1 MQKSKKVMIITL
13 LVLIIIAIVMMALRH
28 YFQIEPIDNPQQN
41 IATQIMTLPDG
52 NQIVAQ
58 VALPE
63 EGSGWIGANLTDLS
77 LEIKNNLN
85 FESAFGVYI
94 QDTFIDSPAQLAG
107 ILPGDILIKI
117 NEMEAQSVIPAL
129 NIIANLKPDS
139 VYPFTIFRQGK
150 YQDFLV
156 KVTKKADYF

>member
-13 LVLIIIAIVMMALRH
+13 LVLIFIAIVMMVLIN
-28 YFQIEPIDNPQQN
+28 YFQIETIDNPQQN

-63 EGSGWIGANLTDLS
+63 EDIGWIGANLTDLS
-77 LEIKNNLN
+77 TEIKNNLN
-85 FESAFGVYI
+85 FESTYGVYI
-94 QDTFIDSPAQLAG
+94 QYTFIDSPAQIAG

-117 NEMEAQSVIPAL
+117 NEIEAQSVIPAL

-156 KVTKKADYF
+156 KVTKKAHYL

>member
-13 LVLIIIAIVMMALRH
+13 LVLIIIAIVMMALKH

-58 VALPE
+58 VGLPE
-63 EGSGWIGANLTDLS
+63 EGAWIGANLTDLS

-85 FESAFGVYI
+85 FESTFGVYI